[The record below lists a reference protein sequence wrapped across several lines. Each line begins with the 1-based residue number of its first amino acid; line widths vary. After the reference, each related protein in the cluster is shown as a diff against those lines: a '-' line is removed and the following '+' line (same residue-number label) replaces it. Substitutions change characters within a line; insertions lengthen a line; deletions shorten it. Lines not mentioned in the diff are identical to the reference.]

1 MAHAI
6 NPPSQ
11 TQDTSTPLE
20 ELRHHLP
27 IPDPGA
33 NIPDASFQLQNH
45 GRLGRKDGRYSASD
59 DALAISEPSTVE
71 TQPSSE
77 PPNTSSDPLNQP
89 ARKVNGIPTA
99 PPNPAAPDSE
109 ASAAT
114 AETTTRPPLPELP
127 YSLREHKRN
136 IAIIWSLLALDAA
149 IMPLVLFYPLWY
161 SSDLAPAYIFAVTT
175 GLFGIISGL
184 EWAYRSWRLW
194 RQEWVRPFGGKKNG
208 FDFFHISYTIGY
220 TIALIELIV
229 GAAPHDPF
237 VRLCAMPAPSFIVFF
252 GGELLFFSILH
263 TLHCQTPFQI
273 SSLPKG
279 VPVRPM
285 TYTILEDV
293 IAVDTGAGRAYR
305 KALNDRYEASHGF
318 RVLLHRVDLF
328 WSVPALL
335 VGVAC
340 MVVAG
345 VPQVPQTVGYGI
357 GWGVPPLWVGL
368 WAVITTYSVQHFL
381 RKEREEW
388 EKGGGSV

>member
-1 MAHAI
+1 MVHAM
-6 NPPSQ
+6 NPPYE
-11 TQDTSTPLE
+11 THDTPLDD
-20 ELRHHLP
+20 LP
-27 IPDPGA
+27 RYPTIPDPS
-33 NIPDASFQLQNH
+33 ASSQLQNH
-45 GRLGRKDGRYSASD
+45 GRPNRKDGLYSASD
-59 DALAISEPSTVE
+59 DALAIS
-71 TQPSSE
+71 QPSVIEAHPSSD
-77 PPNTSSDPLNQP
+77 PPNIPSDPLNES
-89 ARKVNGIPTA
+89 AREIHGTPT
-99 PPNPAAPDSE
+99 PPNLAAPESE

-114 AETTTRPPLPELP
+114 TIPTRPPLPELP

-136 IAIIWSLLALDAA
+136 IAIIWCLLALDAA

-263 TLHCQTPFQI
+263 RLHFLTPFQI

-279 VPVRPM
+279 VPMRPM

-305 KALNDRYEASHGF
+305 QAINERYEASHQF

-328 WSVPALL
+328 WAVPALL

-345 VPQVPQTVGYGI
+345 IPQVPQTIGYGI

-368 WAVITTYSVQHFL
+368 WAVITTFSVQHFL
-381 RKEREEW
+381 RKEREDW
-388 EKGGGSV
+388 EKEDGSAV